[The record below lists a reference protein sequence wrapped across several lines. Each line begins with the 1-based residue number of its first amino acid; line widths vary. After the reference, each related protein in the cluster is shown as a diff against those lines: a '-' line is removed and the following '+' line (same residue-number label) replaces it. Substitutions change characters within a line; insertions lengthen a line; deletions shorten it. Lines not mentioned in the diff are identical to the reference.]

1 MQCYHCGRKVH
12 GTTHRPTGYK
22 VDYYLLHT
30 GHTEWEFFSNPK
42 PDAPSFRYLR
52 LTEPIDILTCIQC
65 YANAEIRQRL
75 DDDFTGRRPLIDF
88 YPRENN
94 PTDPSAKG

>member
-1 MQCYHCGRKVH
+1 MSSLRPKGSWTIH
-12 GTTHRPTGYK
+12 GPTSYK

-52 LTEPIDILTCIQC
+52 LTQPIDILTCIRC
-65 YANAEIRQRL
+65 YANLTSGNA
-75 DDDFTGRRPLIDF
+75 
-88 YPRENN
+88 
-94 PTDPSAKG
+94 